1 MHSKNLFMTRRDG
14 IPFFLNF
21 SLFIKIIFADC
32 FNVFCLKYST
42 FYALKAESIIDP
54 RVIDAV
60 FEY

>member
-1 MHSKNLFMTRRDG
+1 MTRRDG